1 MLEATGHTGIQAGLS
16 AEGVSV
22 IRIHYSADPLK
33 NPATTDGK
41 AWLQRELEG
50 YRGETD
56 PRWRKEMEIDFDAH
70 GGQLLFPYML
80 ENERHLF
87 VKPYSVDGLY
97 KVAGLDYGTRN
108 PSAFEVLAVADK
120 KIRIV
125 YEYYEPPKKATES
138 DEEFRQ
144 RKGHKK
150 LCAAIKKCQHFD
162 GLTIFADP
170 SLWNKTQESQD
181 SKGLMSVADLFK
193 DEGVIL
199 TPGQRGRDFACYEYI
214 DKSLWNEPA
223 RPQLTIFQDCP
234 WLWWELQRLRFG
246 DYSAT
251 VQANQ
256 NLQEKIVDK
265 DNHAWDAMKYA
276 LSSLIHSGFLDEIV
290 YRDYPEETTPEDAPQ
305 GQNG

>member
-1 MLEATGHTGIQAGLS
+1 MLEQTELTGIQAGLS
-16 AEGVSV
+16 AEGVQV

-33 NPATTDGK
+33 NPATADGA
-41 AWLQRELEG
+41 AWLKRELEG

-80 ENERHLF
+80 ENEKYLY
-87 VKPYSVDGLY
+87 VKPYSVEGVY

-108 PSAFEVLAVADK
+108 PSAFEVLAAGDQHISV
-120 KIRIV
+120 V
-125 YEYYEPPKKATES
+125 YEYYEPPKKAIEN

-144 RKGHKK
+144 RKGYKN
-150 LCAAIKKCQHFD
+150 LCAAIKKCPYFD
-162 GLTIFADP
+162 GLTIYADP

-181 SKGLMSVADLFK
+181 NKGLMSVADLFK
-193 DEGVIL
+193 GEGVEL
-199 TPGQRGRDFACYEYI
+199 TPGQRGRDFACYEHI
-214 DKSLWNEPA
+214 DKDLWKEPKN
-223 RPQLTIFQDCP
+223 PQFTIFKNCP

-251 VQANQ
+251 TQVNQ

-265 DNHAWDAMKYA
+265 DNHAWDAVKYA
-276 LSSLIHSGFLDEIV
+276 LSSLIHVGFLDDCV
-290 YRDYPEETTPEDAPQ
+290 YEDWPEQ
-305 GQNG
+305 